1 MILLYRVFHKPINV
15 LSSRGDNAAD
25 DLTWFSKHFLSVLK
39 NIPLSRIFYHTI
51 LYSMKW
57 SCLYKISDNGIPELI
72 CSKAYIYCNRI
83 TCFSLALTASCLFFS
98 FSTYRITYFSLALT
112 ASCLSFSTYRITY
125 FSLALTASCL
135 SFSFSKYRITY
146 FSLALT
152 ASCLFLFL

>member
-1 MILLYRVFHKPINV
+1 MIWHDFQNISC
-15 LSSRGDNAAD
+15 LS
-25 DLTWFSKHFLSVLK
+25 W
-39 NIPLSRIFYHTI
+39 RISHYPEYSII

-57 SCLYKISDNGIPELI
+57 SCLYKISENGIPELI

-152 ASCLFLFL
+152 ASCLSLFL